1 MDLPAASDDARDR
14 QPAAPPRD
22 TGSGPGVDGGADALL
37 GLRLAAV
44 GTNLPWVLLGTV
56 AAGGLQTM
64 LFHDTPARETFILW
78 FAALALVSFTR
89 LGMLL
94 LWRDRPATRRLLR
107 LSLLVGSGVSGLLW
121 GLNIILFYGPADL
134 EGRAFL
140 LVTLAVL
147 NTASAATLA
156 PYLPAYLC
164 FMLPNMAAAW
174 AVSHMG
180 GDFFATAM
188 TIAVPIFT
196 AIIMAVSRTISRAYT
211 ASFTLQLH
219 NERLVDRLR
228 DQTHLLRESVEEA
241 RLANRAKTE
250 FLANVSHEV
259 RTPVNAILGGIEIL
273 AATPLDARQA
283 QCVRVMGTA
292 GRTLLAQVDDLLH
305 ITRMEAGGIAL
316 ETVDFDL
323 HQRLRDVVEMIAP
336 QAAAKGLAIGL
347 EIGPGVPRHVSG
359 DPARIEQVMLNLL
372 GNAVKFTEAG
382 AVALAAAA
390 PQEPGRAADGRA
402 DGRVLVRLS
411 ITDTGIGI
419 PAAMQEAI
427 FEPFTQ
433 ADGSTTRRF
442 GGTGLGLSISR
453 GLVELMGG
461 RIRVESAEGL
471 GSTFHVELPLAR
483 ALAPPGPGPGGWDG
497 ATSRRG
503 AHTLLLV
510 EDEPVNRY
518 VATELL
524 RRHGFTILEAA
535 SGAEALDLLAA
546 RPVDAV
552 LMDLGMPVMDGFKTT
567 ARIRALPV
575 GADVPVVA
583 LTANIL
589 PETVRRCHA
598 AGMAGFVSKPIR
610 MPELL
615 RALAAVLPPVDPRA
629 DAVADVDA
637 GADADMTAAG

>member
-14 QPAAPPRD
+14 QPAAHPRD
-22 TGSGPGVDGGADALL
+22 SGPGADGGADALL

-56 AAGGLQTM
+56 AAGGVQTM
-64 LFHDTPARETFILW
+64 LFHDTPARGTFILW
-78 FAALALVSFTR
+78 FAALALVSLAR

-94 LWRDRPATRRLLR
+94 LWRDRPAARRSLR

-211 ASFTLQLH
+211 ASFTLQIH

-323 HQRLRDVVEMIAP
+323 HQRLRDVLEMIAP

-359 DPARIEQVMLNLL
+359 DPARLEQVMLNLL

-390 PQEPGRAADGRA
+390 PQEPGRT

-461 RIRVESAEGL
+461 HIRVESTEGL

-483 ALAPPGPGPGGWDG
+483 ALAPPASGPGGWDG
-497 ATSRRG
+497 VPLRRG

-535 SGAEALDLLAA
+535 SGAEALDLLAV

-552 LMDLGMPVMDGFKTT
+552 LMDLGMPVMDGFETT

-615 RALAAVLPPVDPRA
+615 RALAAVLPPA
-629 DAVADVDA
+629 DADTDA
-637 GADADMTAAG
+637 ARPDMTAAG